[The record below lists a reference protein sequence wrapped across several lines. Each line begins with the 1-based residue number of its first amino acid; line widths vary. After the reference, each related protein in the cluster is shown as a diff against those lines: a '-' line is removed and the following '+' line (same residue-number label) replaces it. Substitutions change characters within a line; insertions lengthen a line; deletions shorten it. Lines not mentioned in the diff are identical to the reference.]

1 MADLA
6 VLKAAVDAAE
16 AVKETLLDERRT
28 NRDSMPKQA
37 FRDYNEATR
46 VQQKE
51 VEKAVSVAN
60 TEFQDALK
68 VIRADAVDAA
78 INVAVGTLHESDSAG
93 GAG

>member
-28 NRDSMPKQA
+28 NRDVMSKQA
-37 FRDYNEATR
+37 FRDYNESTR
-46 VQQKE
+46 AQQKN
-51 VEKAVSVAN
+51 VEADVAVA
-60 TEFQDALK
+60 TEAFQDALK

-78 INVAVGTLHESDSAG
+78 INVAVGTLHESNSAG
-93 GAG
+93 GAD